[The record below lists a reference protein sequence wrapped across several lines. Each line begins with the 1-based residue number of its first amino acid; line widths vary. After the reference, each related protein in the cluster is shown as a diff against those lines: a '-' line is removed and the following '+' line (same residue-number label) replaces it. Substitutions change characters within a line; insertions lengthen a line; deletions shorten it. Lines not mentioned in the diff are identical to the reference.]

1 MAEWLKAVVSKTAI
15 GGTLSRVRIPL
26 SPYPFRFFQIE
37 VLKVSYYFEKGFLL
51 LEYKK

>member
-26 SPYPFRFFQIE
+26 SPYPFRF
-37 VLKVSYYFEKGFLL
+37 LKSKNLNSCVI
-51 LEYKK
+51 